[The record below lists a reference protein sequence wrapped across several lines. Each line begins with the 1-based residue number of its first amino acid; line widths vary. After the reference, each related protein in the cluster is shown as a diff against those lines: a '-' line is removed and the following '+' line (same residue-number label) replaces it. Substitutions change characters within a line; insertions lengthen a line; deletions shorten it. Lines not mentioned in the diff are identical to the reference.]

1 MLRRFVSFS
10 MMLFATAAFADVC
23 SYVTKEQAE
32 LGARLLRINPNFVKY
47 CAPCSDKSK
56 TKVRAEKVEA
66 RAVEHDQY
74 WGVFVNEE
82 NIDLA
87 YSYLDIGEKN
97 GISLANLSGCQTPY
111 DIPRMIDITDVAA
124 ATKSEVKIVQHE
136 PKPAQPEIKPAQPEV
151 KPSKPEPTPAQPEVK
166 HAQPEPK
173 PPQPEVKLAQPE
185 IKPAQPESKQ
195 NPEMQTTKSEG
206 DVLAQADQYFKKA
219 DFAAAVRLYEELL
232 EKDQSKSGVLN
243 PKITKCYYNLG
254 VQTIR
259 KATLNGTKKDC
270 IRAADY
276 FTQTLLLDQNDTQ
289 ASDALK
295 TARMCKELGAK
306 PAKDTRRDR

>member
-1 MLRRFVSFS
+1 MFRLIAVFVLI
-10 MMLFATAAFADVC
+10 LFAAISSADVC

-47 CAPCSDKSK
+47 CSPCSDKSK
-56 TKVRAEKVEA
+56 TKVRAEKIEA
-66 RAVEHDQY
+66 HSVEHDQY

-124 ATKSEVKIVQHE
+124 AAKPEVKRVEPPPALVQ
-136 PKPAQPEIKPAQPEV
+136 PDPKPAQPEV
-151 KPSKPEPTPAQPEVK
+151 KPAQPE
-166 HAQPEPK
+166 
-173 PPQPEVKLAQPE
+173 L
-185 IKPAQPESKQ
+185 KQ
-195 NPEMQTTKSEG
+195 NAEMQKNTT
-206 DVLAQADQYFKKA
+206 DDYVLGQADQHFKKS
-219 DFAAAVRLYEELL
+219 DFATAARLYEELL
-232 EKDQSKSGVLN
+232 EKDLSKSAVIT

-259 KATLNGTKKDC
+259 KATLGGSKKDC

-276 FTQTLLLDQNDTQ
+276 FIQTLFLDENDAQ
-289 ASDALK
+289 AREALN
-295 TARMCKELGAK
+295 TANMCKELGPNLPRIQDEINDLELRK
-306 PAKDTRRDR
+306 

>member
-1 MLRRFVSFS
+1 MLR
-10 MMLFATAAFADVC
+10 LFAIFVMILFAAISSADVC

-66 RAVEHDQY
+66 RPVENNQY
-74 WGVFVNEE
+74 WAVFVNEE

-111 DIPRMIDITDVAA
+111 DVPRMIDITVVAV
-124 ATKSEVKIVQHE
+124 AT
-136 PKPAQPEIKPAQPEV
+136 QPEV
-151 KPSKPEPTPAQPEVK
+151 
-166 HAQPEPK
+166 
-173 PPQPEVKLAQPE
+173 
-185 IKPAQPESKQ
+185 KPAQPESKQ
-195 NPEMQTTKSEG
+195 NLEMQKATSEE
-206 DVLAQADQYFKKA
+206 DVLAQADQYFKKS
-219 DFAAAVRLYEELL
+219 DFAAAARLYEELL
-232 EKDQSKSGVLN
+232 EKDISKSPVLT
-243 PKITKCYYNLG
+243 PKISKCYFNLG

-259 KATLNGTKKDC
+259 KATLGGSKKDC

-276 FTQTLLLDQNDTQ
+276 FIQTLFLDENDTQ
-289 ASDALK
+289 ASEALK
-295 TARMCKELGAK
+295 TANMCKELGPNLPK
-306 PAKDTRRDR
+306 IQDEIKDLELRK

>member
-1 MLRRFVSFS
+1 MLR
-10 MMLFATAAFADVC
+10 LFAIFVMILFAAISSADVC

-66 RAVEHDQY
+66 RPVQNNQY
-74 WGVFVNEE
+74 WAVFVNEE

-111 DIPRMIDITDVAA
+111 DVPRMIDITVVAVAA
-124 ATKSEVKIVQHE
+124 EPEAKPVQ
-136 PKPAQPEIKPAQPEV
+136 PQPALVQPEA
-151 KPSKPEPTPAQPEVK
+151 
-166 HAQPEPK
+166 
-173 PPQPEVKLAQPE
+173 
-185 IKPAQPESKQ
+185 KPAQPESKQ
-195 NPEMQTTKSEG
+195 NLEMQKATSEE
-206 DVLAQADQYFKKA
+206 DVLAQADQYFKKS
-219 DFAAAVRLYEELL
+219 DFAAAARLYEELL
-232 EKDQSKSGVLN
+232 EKDISKSPVLT
-243 PKITKCYYNLG
+243 PKISKCYFNLG

-259 KATLNGTKKDC
+259 KATLGGSKKDC

-276 FTQTLLLDQNDTQ
+276 FIQTLFLDENDTQ
-289 ASDALK
+289 ASEALK
-295 TARMCKELGAK
+295 TANMCKELGPNLPK
-306 PAKDTRRDR
+306 IQDEIKDLELRK

>member
-1 MLRRFVSFS
+1 MLR
-10 MMLFATAAFADVC
+10 LFAIFVMILFAAISSADVC

-66 RAVEHDQY
+66 RPVQNNQY
-74 WGVFVNEE
+74 WAVFVNEE

-111 DIPRMIDITDVAA
+111 DVPRMIDITVVAVAA
-124 ATKSEVKIVQHE
+124 EPEAKPVQ
-136 PKPAQPEIKPAQPEV
+136 PQPALVQPEA
-151 KPSKPEPTPAQPEVK
+151 
-166 HAQPEPK
+166 
-173 PPQPEVKLAQPE
+173 
-185 IKPAQPESKQ
+185 KPAQPESKQ
-195 NPEMQTTKSEG
+195 NLEMQKTKSED
-206 DVLAQADQYFKKA
+206 DVLAKADQYFKKS
-219 DFAAAVRLYEELL
+219 DFAAAARLYEELL
-232 EKDQSKSGVLN
+232 EKDISKSAVLT

-259 KATLNGTKKDC
+259 KATMGGSKKDC
-270 IRAADY
+270 LRAADY
-276 FTQTLLLDQNDTQ
+276 FIQTLFLDENDTQ
-289 ASDALK
+289 AGEALK
-295 TARMCKELGAK
+295 TANMCKELGPNLPK
-306 PAKDTRRDR
+306 IQDEIKDLELRE

>member
-1 MLRRFVSFS
+1 MLLRFVIS
-10 MMLFATAAFADVC
+10 MMLFATAALADVC

-66 RAVEHDQY
+66 HAVGNDQY
-74 WGVFVNEE
+74 WGVFVNAE

-111 DIPRMIDITDVAA
+111 DVPRMIDITDVAA
-124 ATKSEVKIVQHE
+124 AAKPEVRPVQPE
-136 PKPAQPEIKPAQPEV
+136 PKPVQPEV
-151 KPSKPEPTPAQPEVK
+151 TPAQPEVK
-166 HAQPEPK
+166 TPEPEPMPAQLEPK
-173 PPQPEVKLAQPE
+173 PSQPET
-185 IKPAQPESKQ
+185 KPVQPESKQ
-195 NPEMQTTKSEG
+195 NLEMQKTTSED

-232 EKDQSKSGVLN
+232 EKDLSKSGMLT

-259 KATLNGTKKDC
+259 KATLGGSKKDC

-276 FTQTLLLDQNDTQ
+276 FTQTLLLDQNDTH

-295 TARMCKELGAK
+295 TARMCKELGPNLPRIQDEIDDLELRK
-306 PAKDTRRDR
+306 

>member
-1 MLRRFVSFS
+1 MLR
-10 MMLFATAAFADVC
+10 LFAIFVVILFAAISSADVC
-23 SYVTKEQAE
+23 SYVNKEQAE

-66 RAVEHDQY
+66 RAVENGQY
-74 WGVFVNEE
+74 WGVFVNAE

-111 DIPRMIDITDVAA
+111 DIPRMIDIADVAA
-124 ATKSEVKIVQHE
+124 AAKSELKIVQPE
-136 PKPAQPEIKPAQPEV
+136 PKPAQPEVA
-151 KPSKPEPTPAQPEVK
+151 
-166 HAQPEPK
+166 
-173 PPQPEVKLAQPE
+173 
-185 IKPAQPESKQ
+185 PAQPESKQ
-195 NPEMQTTKSEG
+195 NLEMQKTRSED
-206 DVLAQADQYFKKA
+206 DVLAQAEQYFKKA

-232 EKDQSKSGVLN
+232 EKDQSKSGVLT

-259 KATLNGTKKDC
+259 KATLGGSKKDC

-276 FTQTLLLDQNDTQ
+276 FTQTLFLDVNDTQ
-289 ASDALK
+289 AREALN
-295 TARMCKELGAK
+295 TASMCKELGPNLPK
-306 PAKDTRRDR
+306 IQDEINDLELRK